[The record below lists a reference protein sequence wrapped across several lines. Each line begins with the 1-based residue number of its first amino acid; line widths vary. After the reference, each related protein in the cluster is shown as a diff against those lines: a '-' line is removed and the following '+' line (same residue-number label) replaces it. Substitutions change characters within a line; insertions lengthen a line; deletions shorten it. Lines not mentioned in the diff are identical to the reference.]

1 MALRSVL
8 GSAVMPYCDRWADMS
23 ARETGCASS
32 VVSQKYLNRMS
43 VRFVRGMLSSNAL
56 IIGFRLYVVYDI
68 DHFIVGFNYDD

>member
-1 MALRSVL
+1 M
-8 GSAVMPYCDRWADMS
+8 
-23 ARETGCASS
+23 ETGCTSS